1 MEATVQDVQ
10 QEIVDEF
17 SAFDDWMDKYE
28 YLIEL
33 GKSLPVIDEKN
44 KQEDRLI
51 KGCQSRVWLNTELRD
66 GRLYFTADSD
76 AIITKGI
83 ISLLIRVY
91 NGRTPEEIL
100 AADNSFIDR
109 IGLKENLSPTRA
121 NGMDKATLTRDV
133 VRALRQVYDPEIPV
147 NIYDL
152 GLIYDITID
161 DDHKVFIK
169 MTMTAPNCP
178 MSDILLEDVHTA
190 VADTPGVTDV
200 AIEITFDPP
209 WDKSRMS
216 DEALLE
222 LGLL

>member
-121 NGMDKATLTRDV
+121 NGL
-133 VRALRQVYDPEIPV
+133 QVYDPEIPV